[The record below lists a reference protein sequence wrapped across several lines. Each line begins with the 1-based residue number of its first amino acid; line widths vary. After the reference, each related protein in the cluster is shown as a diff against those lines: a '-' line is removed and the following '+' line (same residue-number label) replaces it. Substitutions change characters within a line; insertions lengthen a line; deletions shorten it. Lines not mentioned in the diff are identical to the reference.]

1 MDAELHVLYQRRGA
15 LFEKNVVYNP
25 TKRGKMRRADPTNK
39 QTFVSED
46 FDPVYE
52 FRGDAEKPLI
62 GVDVGHHNLFYGVV
76 SDSDVRVKFTK
87 KQYDD
92 MSRRGEIRKVA
103 EKLTKRAQ
111 HILAVL
117 PSLKVASVDALIL
130 ALQPR
135 IMHYDEL
142 YAIYANRQVAKRKC
156 FLRGP
161 RRKALWIQ

>member
-1 MDAELHVLYQRRGA
+1 
-15 LFEKNVVYNP
+15 
-25 TKRGKMRRADPTNK
+25 MRRADPTNK
-39 QTFVSED
+39 RTFIPED

-142 YAIYANRQVAKRKC
+142 YANYANRQVAKRKC